1 MRKTYTMNNILICLT
16 LILLLAITGQICA
29 QVRPPDPTPPNPSP
43 NIPAPSVPKVTP
55 PPQPV
60 APTPATSEP
69 ISPTDPAPVNTEKPP
84 AKSPVDKA
92 ATEQD
97 TTEYMFMALIALI
110 ILGFG
115 IVIGRMSIRTKS
127 KQ

>member
-1 MRKTYTMNNILICLT
+1 MFKMRKSIAILT

-29 QVRPPDPTPPNPSP
+29 QVRPPDPTPPNPAP
-43 NIPAPSVPKVTP
+43 NIPAPSVPRVTP

-60 APTPATSEP
+60 APTPATSAP
-69 ISPTDPAPVNTEKPP
+69 ISPTDPAPANTEKQP

-115 IVIGRMSIRTKS
+115 IVIGRMSVRTKS